1 MKIVGLTWASLV
13 AQMVKNLLA
22 IQETQVQ
29 SLDWGDPLK
38 KKWQPTPVLLPVE
51 FHGQRIL
58 AAYSSEY
65 CKKSDMIEGLI
76 LDLGLS

>member
-29 SLDWGDPLK
+29 CLGWEDTL
-38 KKWQPTPVLLPVE
+38 KKWQPTPVFLPGE
-51 FHGQRIL
+51 FHGQGIL
-58 AAYSSEY
+58 SGCSPEC
-65 CKKSDMIEGLI
+65 CKKSDMIEGLV
-76 LDLGLS
+76 LDLDLS